1 MVLPICRDIL
11 LTRFVI
17 VMNYL
22 LINICNIRLIIR
34 VCCKSRVQLSRSVE
48 SVVRESGGPL
58 GSRDS
63 GHPVVSLIIIIII
76 AIIIMDYYYDYKY

>member
-1 MVLPICRDIL
+1 
-11 LTRFVI
+11 
-17 VMNYL
+17 MNYL

-34 VCCKSRVQLSRSVE
+34 VCCKSRVQSNRSVE
-48 SVVRESGGPL
+48 SIVRESGGPSRSR
-58 GSRDS
+58 GSG